1 MGHWQERTELLVGS
15 EGLDKLA
22 KAHVLVIG
30 VGGVGG
36 FAAEAVGRAGVG
48 KITLVDGDV
57 IEQSNRNRQIAALIS
72 TDGMPKAEVIGNRI
86 KDVNPNVELDVKKIY
101 LDRDNIKELLLAE
114 KYDYIIECIDTLV
127 PKMEIITT
135 AIQNKIKII
144 SSMGAGG
151 RVDPTQTKVAR
162 LKDTYNCQ
170 LAQKIRKRI
179 KEKSIKRKLK
189 VVFSPE
195 LIDKSKV
202 KTVEGVMHKASTIGT
217 ISYMPAVFGLTCAS
231 VALRGILEEDK

>member
-1 MGHWQERTELLVGS
+1 MGHWQERTELLVGT
-15 EGLDKLA
+15 EGLDTLG
-22 KAHVLVIG
+22 KAHVLIIG

-36 FAAEAVGRAGVG
+36 FAAEAIGRAGVG

-86 KDVNPNVELDVKKIY
+86 KDVNPNVDLDVQKIY
-101 LDRDNIKELLLAE
+101 LDGENIKELLLAH
-114 KYDYIIECIDTLV
+114 KYDYVIECIDTLA
-127 PKMEIITT
+127 PKMDVIRT
-135 AIQNKIKII
+135 AIQNNIKIV

-151 RVDPTQTKVAR
+151 RMDPTQTKVAR

-189 VVFSPE
+189 VVYSPE

-202 KTVEGVMHKASTIGT
+202 KTVEGVLHKASTIGT

-231 VALRGILEEDK
+231 VAIRGILED

>member
-1 MGHWQERTELLVGS
+1 
-15 EGLDKLA
+15 
-22 KAHVLVIG
+22 
-30 VGGVGG
+30 
-36 FAAEAVGRAGVG
+36 
-48 KITLVDGDV
+48 
-57 IEQSNRNRQIAALIS
+57 
-72 TDGMPKAEVIGNRI
+72 
-86 KDVNPNVELDVKKIY
+86 
-101 LDRDNIKELLLAE
+101 
-114 KYDYIIECIDTLV
+114 
-127 PKMEIITT
+127 
-135 AIQNKIKII
+135 
-144 SSMGAGG
+144 MGAGG

>member
-1 MGHWQERTELLVGS
+1 MGHWQERTELLVGT
-15 EGLDKLA
+15 EGLDTLG
-22 KAHVLVIG
+22 KAHVLIIG

-36 FAAEAVGRAGVG
+36 FAAEAIGRAGVG

-86 KDVNPNVELDVKKIY
+86 KDVNPNVDLDVQKIY
-101 LDRDNIKELLLAE
+101 LDGENIKELLLAH
-114 KYDYIIECIDTLV
+114 KYDYVIECIDTLA
-127 PKMEIITT
+127 PKMDVIRT
-135 AIQNKIKII
+135 AIQNDIKIV

-151 RVDPTQTKVAR
+151 RMDPTQTKVAR

-189 VVFSPE
+189 VVYSPE

-202 KTVEGVMHKASTIGT
+202 KTVEGVLHKASTIGT

-231 VALRGILEEDK
+231 VAIRGILED